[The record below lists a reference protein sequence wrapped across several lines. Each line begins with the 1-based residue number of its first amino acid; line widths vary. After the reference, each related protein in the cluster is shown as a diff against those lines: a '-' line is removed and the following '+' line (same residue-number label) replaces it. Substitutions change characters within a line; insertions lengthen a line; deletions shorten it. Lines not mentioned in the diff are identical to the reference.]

1 MAWEGTLNWGTPR
14 GKSVPGDGAGG
25 TAGGAGGEWAGGP
38 DVPTRE
44 RESPPGLGVTPA
56 GSISAPAARLSPP
69 LDPARRSGW
78 AFCGCEV
85 ARYRGQ
91 LPSTGQSEGHRP
103 AWASE
108 VLTE

>member
-1 MAWEGTLNWGTPR
+1 MGRDPDWGTPR
-14 GKSVPGDGAGG
+14 GKSVPDNGAGG

-44 RESPPGLGVTPA
+44 RESPLGLGVTPA

-69 LDPARRSGW
+69 LDPAARRSGW
-78 AFCGCEV
+78 AFCGWEV
-85 ARYRGQ
+85 AGYRGQ
-91 LPSTGQSEGHRP
+91 LLSTGQSEGHRP
-103 AWASE
+103 ARVSK